1 MSDPSIR
8 MHAIDQVPGTA
19 VNPWWTLA
27 ILCLSLVMIVLGNTV
42 LNIALPTL
50 VRELGASS
58 SELQWIVASYA
69 LVFAGLLLTAGALG
83 DRFGRKRALTLGLL
97 IFGAASL
104 ASTFASTPTQLIAT
118 RAVMGAGAAFVM
130 PATLSILTSVF
141 PPELRGRA
149 IGVWAGFAGVGA
161 AIGPIAGGWLLENF
175 YWGSVFFLNIPIVAL
190 AIVGGHWLVPRSD
203 DARPAALDPIGAGL
217 SIVGMG
223 ALLYG
228 IIEAPTYGWTDPL
241 PLAAFAIAVVF
252 LVSFSMW
259 ELRSKEPMLDLT
271 FFKDPR
277 FSAASVAISFVFF
290 AMFGTFF
297 LLTQYLQIVRD
308 YSPLAAGLRTF
319 PMALTMMVAAPTAAK
334 LTETLG
340 AKRVVSFGLGIVAVG
355 LILMSFIEAATPYL
369 LLAAVLVLLAVGMS
383 ATMAPAT
390 GSIMSSLPLRKA
402 GVGSAW
408 NDTTRELGGALG
420 IAVLGSVAASTY
432 VRTLQDPIAQL
443 PADVARAAEASLGA
457 AVQISDTLP
466 AGLGIDL
473 AGVARAAFMD
483 AMGVAYL
490 VAAAVALVAAVVVA
504 RYLPGSNSAM
514 TSEPQDATRADGH
527 FEARVE
533 SRAG

>member
-1 MSDPSIR
+1 MNYYQQKT
-8 MHAIDQVPGTA
+8 MQ
-19 VNPWWTLA
+19 LK
-27 ILCLSLVMIVLGNTV
+27 
-42 LNIALPTL
+42 
-50 VRELGASS
+50 E
-58 SELQWIVASYA
+58 
-69 LVFAGLLLTAGALG
+69 
-83 DRFGRKRALTLGLL
+83 GRD
-97 IFGAASL
+97 F
-104 ASTFASTPTQLIAT
+104 
-118 RAVMGAGAAFVM
+118 
-130 PATLSILTSVF
+130 
-141 PPELRGRA
+141 
-149 IGVWAGFAGVGA
+149 
-161 AIGPIAGGWLLENF
+161 
-175 YWGSVFFLNIPIVAL
+175 
-190 AIVGGHWLVPRSD
+190 
-203 DARPAALDPIGAGL
+203 
-217 SIVGMG
+217 
-223 ALLYG
+223 
-228 IIEAPTYGWTDPL
+228 
-241 PLAAFAIAVVF
+241 
-252 LVSFSMW
+252 
-259 ELRSKEPMLDLT
+259 EPD
-271 FFKDPR
+271 
-277 FSAASVAISFVFF
+277 VAISFVFF

-319 PMALTMMVAAPTAAK
+319 PMALTMMIAAPTAAK

-390 GSIMSSLPLRKA
+390 ASIMSSLPLRKA

-443 PADVARAAEASLGA
+443 PADVARAAEASVGA

-514 TSEPQDATRADGH
+514 TSEPQDVTRADGH